1 MVKYSLIIPCY
12 NESKNIIAILE
23 KVKFSFNPKVIELII
38 VDNGS
43 TDDTQQILKK
53 NLKKYAFATSINIPI
68 NIGYGHGIYE
78 GLKAAKGE
86 IIGWTHADQQT
97 DPLDTLK
104 GFEFFSVGENVE
116 NLFVKGTRKGRN
128 YFDSFFTFG
137 MSILS
142 SIMLRKILWDINA
155 QPNIFHKNFL
165 INIEKP
171 PLDFSFD
178 LYVLYKAS
186 KLKKR
191 IKRFPVNF
199 YDRIYGESKW
209 NKNFQSK
216 FKFILRNIK
225 YIFKL
230 FFSRKN

>member
-1 MVKYSLIIPCY
+1 MVKYSLVIPCY
-12 NESKNIIAILE
+12 NESKNIVAILE

-43 TDDTQQILKK
+43 ADDTQKLLKK
-53 NLKKYAFATSINIPI
+53 NLKRYAFATSIKIPI

-78 GLKAAKGE
+78 GLKSAKGE

-104 GFEFFSVGENVE
+104 GFEFFNIGENVE

-142 SIMLRKILWDINA
+142 SIILRKLLWDINA

-165 INIEKP
+165 INLENP

-186 KLKKR
+186 KLKKTIR
-191 IKRFPVNF
+191 RFPVNF

-230 FFSRKN
+230 FVSR

>member
-1 MVKYSLIIPCY
+1 MVKYSLVIPCY

-43 TDDTQQILKK
+43 TDDTQQLLKK
-53 NLKKYAFATSINIPI
+53 NLKKYAFATSIKIPT
-68 NIGYGHGIYE
+68 NVGYGHGIYE

-86 IIGWTHADQQT
+86 IMGWTHADLQT
-97 DPLDTLK
+97 DLLDTLK
-104 GFEFFSVGENVE
+104 GFEFFSLNEDIE

-128 YFDSFFTFG
+128 YFDSFFTLG

-142 SIMLRKILWDINA
+142 SIILRKLLWDINA

-165 INIEKP
+165 MYIENP

-178 LYVLYKAS
+178 LYVFYKAS
-186 KLKKR
+186 KLNKNIR
-191 IKRFPVNF
+191 RFPVNF
-199 YDRIYGESKW
+199 YDRVYGKSKW
-209 NKNFQSK
+209 NTNFQSK
-216 FKFILRNIK
+216 LKFILRNIK

-230 FFSRKN
+230 FISKKN

>member
-1 MVKYSLIIPCY
+1 MVKYSLVIPCY

-43 TDDTQQILKK
+43 TDNTQLILKE
-53 NLKKYAFATSINIPI
+53 NLKKYPFATSIKIPI
-68 NIGYGHGIYE
+68 NIGYGHGIFE
-78 GLKAAKGE
+78 GLKAAKGK

-97 DPLDTLK
+97 DLLDTLK
-104 GFEFFSVGENVE
+104 GFEFFKSDCDIE
-116 NLFVKGTRKGRN
+116 NLFVKGNRKGRN
-128 YFDSFFTFG
+128 YFESFFTLG

-142 SIMLRKILWDINA
+142 SITLRKLLWDINA
-155 QPNIFHKNFL
+155 QPNIFHKSFL
-165 INIEKP
+165 KNIKNP
-171 PLDFSFD
+171 PIDFSFD
-178 LYVLYKAS
+178 LYVFYKAL

-209 NKNFQSK
+209 NKSFQSK
-216 FKFILRNIK
+216 FKFIIRNMK

-230 FFSRKN
+230 FFNKNE

>member
-1 MVKYSLIIPCY
+1 MVKYSLVIPCY

-43 TDDTQQILKK
+43 TDDTQQLLKK
-53 NLKKYAFATSINIPI
+53 NLKKYAFATSIKIPT
-68 NIGYGHGIYE
+68 NVGYGHGIYE

-86 IIGWTHADQQT
+86 IMGWTHADLQT
-97 DPLDTLK
+97 DLLDTLK
-104 GFEFFSVGENVE
+104 GFEFFSLNEDIE

-128 YFDSFFTFG
+128 YFDSFFTLG

-142 SIMLRKILWDINA
+142 SIILRKLLWDINS

-165 INIEKP
+165 MYIENP

-178 LYVLYKAS
+178 LYVFYKAS
-186 KLKKR
+186 KLNKNIR
-191 IKRFPVNF
+191 RFPVNF
-199 YDRIYGESKW
+199 YDRVYGKSKW
-209 NKNFQSK
+209 NTNFQSK
-216 FKFILRNIK
+216 LKFILRNIK

-230 FFSRKN
+230 FISKKN